1 MLFLGHIVADKIL
14 LLNSKKTNKQLKKL
28 KRQKNKQ
35 KTKKNQINKKT
46 DKVQKEKFIKKIA
59 EQNQDE
65 VNKQKTNKK

>member
-14 LLNSKKTNKQLKKL
+14 LFNSKKTNKQLKKL

-35 KTKKNQINKKT
+35 KTKKNQINKQT
-46 DKVQKEKFIKKIA
+46 DKRQKEKFIKKIA

>member
-35 KTKKNQINKKT
+35 KTKKNQINKQT
-46 DKVQKEKFIKKIA
+46 DKRQKEKFIKKIA

>member
-35 KTKKNQINKKT
+35 KTKQNKK
-46 DKVQKEKFIKKIA
+46 IK
-59 EQNQDE
+59 
-65 VNKQKTNKK
+65 